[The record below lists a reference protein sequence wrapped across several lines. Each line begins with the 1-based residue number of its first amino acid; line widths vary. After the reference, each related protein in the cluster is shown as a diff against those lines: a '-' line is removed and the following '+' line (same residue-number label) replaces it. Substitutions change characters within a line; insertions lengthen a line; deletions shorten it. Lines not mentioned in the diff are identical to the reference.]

1 MDILIAVAGT
11 YLISQY
17 FFKMRYKR
25 DNYEIFRILSS
36 LVKEMDVMSEKLGE
50 TDFADYL
57 YYTKG
62 SVYKTEFLT
71 KLEKIMSSLSK

>member
-1 MDILIAVAGT
+1 MDIVIAVAGT

-25 DNYEIFRILSS
+25 DNY
-36 LVKEMDVMSEKLGE
+36 E